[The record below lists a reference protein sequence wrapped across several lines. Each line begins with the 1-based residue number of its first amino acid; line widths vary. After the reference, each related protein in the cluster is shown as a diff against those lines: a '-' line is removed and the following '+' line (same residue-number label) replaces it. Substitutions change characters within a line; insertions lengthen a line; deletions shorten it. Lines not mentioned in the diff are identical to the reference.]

1 MMQKFTSIKNW
12 ASEDRP
18 REKLLQKGPES
29 LSNAELLA
37 ILINTGTANKSA
49 IDIAKDILEKSHQ
62 NLLEMGR
69 LSLSDIK
76 HIKGIGEKKAVT
88 LMASLELGKRRQLA
102 SALERPK
109 ILSST
114 DSFNL
119 LSPYL
124 LDKTVE
130 EFYVIFMNAGNYL
143 ITIEPISNGGITATV
158 VDARIIFKKALE
170 YAGVTQLIVAH
181 NHPSGNLIPSET
193 DKRLTDKIKEGG
205 KLLDIRLL
213 DHLIIASNS
222 FYSFSD
228 NGLL

>member
-62 NLLEMGR
+62 NLLELGR
-69 LSLSDIK
+69 LSFTDIK

>member
-124 LDKTVE
+124 LDKIVE

-193 DKRLTDKIKEGG
+193 DKRLTEKIKEGG

>member
-12 ASEDRP
+12 ASEDRT

-62 NLLEMGR
+62 NLLELGR
-69 LSLSDIK
+69 LSLTDIK

-193 DKRLTDKIKEGG
+193 DKRLTEKIKEGG

-228 NGLL
+228 SGLL

>member
-62 NLLEMGR
+62 NLLELGR
-69 LSLSDIK
+69 LSLTDIK

-88 LMASLELGKRRQLA
+88 LMASIELGKRRQLA

-193 DKRLTDKIKEGG
+193 DKRLTEKIKEGG

>member
-49 IDIAKDILEKSHQ
+49 IDIAKDILEMSHQ

-143 ITIEPISNGGITATV
+143 ITIEPISHGGITATV

-181 NHPSGNLIPSET
+181 NHPSGNLHPSET
-193 DKRLTDKIKEGG
+193 DKRLTEKIKEGG

>member
-62 NLLEMGR
+62 NLLELGR
-69 LSLSDIK
+69 LSLTDIK

-88 LMASLELGKRRQLA
+88 LMASLELCKRRQLA

-193 DKRLTDKIKEGG
+193 DKRLTEKIKEGG

>member
-1 MMQKFTSIKNW
+1 MMQKFISIKNW

-18 REKLLQKGPES
+18 REKLLRKGPES

-62 NLLEMGR
+62 NLLELGR
-69 LSLSDIK
+69 LSLTDIK

>member
-1 MMQKFTSIKNW
+1 MQKFTSIKNW

-62 NLLEMGR
+62 NLLELGR

-143 ITIEPISNGGITATV
+143 ITIEPISHGGITATV

>member
-143 ITIEPISNGGITATV
+143 ITIEPISHGGITATV
-158 VDARIIFKKALE
+158 VDARIIFKKALG

-181 NHPSGNLIPSET
+181 NHPSGNLHPSET
-193 DKRLTDKIKEGG
+193 DKRLTEKIKEGG

>member
-109 ILSST
+109 I
-114 DSFNL
+114 
-119 LSPYL
+119 Y
-124 LDKTVE
+124 
-130 EFYVIFMNAGNYL
+130 
-143 ITIEPISNGGITATV
+143 
-158 VDARIIFKKALE
+158 
-170 YAGVTQLIVAH
+170 
-181 NHPSGNLIPSET
+181 
-193 DKRLTDKIKEGG
+193 
-205 KLLDIRLL
+205 
-213 DHLIIASNS
+213 
-222 FYSFSD
+222 
-228 NGLL
+228 

>member
-62 NLLEMGR
+62 NLLELGR
-69 LSLSDIK
+69 LSLTDIK

-205 KLLDIRLL
+205 KLIDIRLL

>member
-62 NLLEMGR
+62 NLLELGR
-69 LSLSDIK
+69 LSLTDIK

-130 EFYVIFMNAGNYL
+130 EFYVIFINAGNYL
-143 ITIEPISNGGITATV
+143 ITIDLISNGGITATV

-193 DKRLTDKIKEGG
+193 DKRLTEKIKEGG

>member
-1 MMQKFTSIKNW
+1 MQKFTSIKNW

-193 DKRLTDKIKEGG
+193 DKRLTEKIKEGG

>member
-62 NLLEMGR
+62 NLLELGR
-69 LSLSDIK
+69 LSLTDIK

-193 DKRLTDKIKEGG
+193 DKRLTEKIKEGG

>member
-1 MMQKFTSIKNW
+1 MQKFTSIKNW

-62 NLLEMGR
+62 NLLELGR
-69 LSLSDIK
+69 LSLTDIK

-88 LMASLELGKRRQLA
+88 LMASIELGKRRQLA

-158 VDARIIFKKALE
+158 VDARIIFKKAVE

-193 DKRLTDKIKEGG
+193 DKRLTEKIKEGG

>member
-1 MMQKFTSIKNW
+1 MQKFTSIKNW

-62 NLLEMGR
+62 NLLELGR
-69 LSLSDIK
+69 LSLTDIK

>member
-1 MMQKFTSIKNW
+1 MQKFTSIKNW

-62 NLLEMGR
+62 NLLELGR
-69 LSLSDIK
+69 LSLTDIK

-193 DKRLTDKIKEGG
+193 DKRLTEKIKEGG

>member
-62 NLLEMGR
+62 NLLELGR
-69 LSLSDIK
+69 LSLTDIK

>member
-69 LSLSDIK
+69 LSLTDIK

>member
-62 NLLEMGR
+62 NLLELGR

-143 ITIEPISNGGITATV
+143 ITIEPISHGGITATV